1 LGKVSNKSLHISDGT
16 EPKEDKKPRVVKA
29 VMAIHVRD
37 RDGQPGSEIGS
48 FKSREIKIVS
58 KPSKKRSSAR
68 TSERESSKDD
78 SVHLLTFR

>member
-1 LGKVSNKSLHISDGT
+1 MGKVSNKSLHISDGT